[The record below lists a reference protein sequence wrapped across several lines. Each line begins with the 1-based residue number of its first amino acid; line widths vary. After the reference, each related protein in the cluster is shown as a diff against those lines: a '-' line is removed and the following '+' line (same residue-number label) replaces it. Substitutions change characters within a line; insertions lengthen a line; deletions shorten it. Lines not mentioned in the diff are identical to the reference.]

1 MRRINWNRGFNLRK
15 TFSDFVADK
24 LAWCPMRELT
34 LQVLI
39 DSIQEEYRCSYER
52 AYYKLMEWVKQNR
65 DDYEYAWRGHNRVRV
80 VRPRQ

>member
-1 MRRINWNRGFNLRK
+1 MRRIDWK
-15 TFSDFVADK
+15 TFNDFVTDK
-24 LAWCPMRELT
+24 IAWCPMRELT

-39 DSIQEEYRCSYER
+39 DSIQEEYMCSYGT
-52 AYYKLMEWVKQNR
+52 AFYKLMEWIKQNN